1 MSLSII
7 YYNLLLE
14 NSMFSTI
21 SVILNCMLS
30 DTLYSDHNPALL
42 WFNGQITLWGAVQCA
57 DSGCFWTL
65 VTATL
70 HSGGLP
76 F

>member
-1 MSLSII
+1 MITATHYDLKF
-7 YYNLLLE
+7 E
-14 NSMFSTI
+14 
-21 SVILNCMLS
+21 ILKIHMLRY
-30 DTLYSDHNPALL
+30 TYAK
-42 WFNGQITLWGAVQCA
+42 ITLWGAVQCA